1 MKMTLTTIFSLL
13 VIGLLAGLL
22 SGLIGIGGG
31 VIMVPLLL
39 LVGLSQHEA
48 QGTSLTVL
56 AVPVTALAAFTY
68 YKEGYVDWRYAAII
82 AVCFV
87 VGGYI
92 GSKFAIQIEEKMLK
106 KIFGVVLLL
115 MAGKL
120 IFGK

>member
-1 MKMTLTTIFSLL
+1 MKMTLTTILSLL

>member
-1 MKMTLTTIFSLL
+1 MTLTTIFSLL

>member
-1 MKMTLTTIFSLL
+1 MTTTTILLLL

-39 LVGLSQHEA
+39 FLGLSQHEA

-68 YKEGYVDWRYAAII
+68 YKEGHVDWRYAAIM
-82 AVCFV
+82 AVFFV
-87 VGGYI
+87 IGGYF
-92 GSKFAIQIEEKMLK
+92 GSKLAIHIEEKMLK